1 MELFEACFVAAI
13 IFVGVAQAAVWW
25 GMDWDWYGP

>member
-1 MELFEACFVAAI
+1 MELFAACFVAAI